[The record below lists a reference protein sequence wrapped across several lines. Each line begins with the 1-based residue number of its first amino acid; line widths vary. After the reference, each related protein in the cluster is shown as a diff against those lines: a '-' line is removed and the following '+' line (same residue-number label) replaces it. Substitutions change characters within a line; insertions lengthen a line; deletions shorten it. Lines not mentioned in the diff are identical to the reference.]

1 MKTRFLLQL
10 ILAVLLYQ
18 SILSIARSQEPYP
31 ELIKDSGPVAY
42 WDFESTAPA
51 ISDTDLAVATQG
63 ATRQVPGPRP
73 ESYPLFQLTNTA
85 LDLGTS
91 PAYLRLKDP
100 GTNSLFDFDKED
112 EISIEAW
119 VAPLSLKPGGYSY
132 VIGKGR
138 TYLGGKKLENHNWA
152 MRLKGTNSGAAL
164 TFLFRSSGKSGEYH
178 RWTSNTTFAVGDGW
192 HHVALTYRFGKSDSL
207 RGYID
212 GEPVKGKWDL
222 GGATNRSP
230 VVDNDEVWIGS
241 AMGGAAGSSFQGA
254 LDEIALY
261 RRILS
266 RNEVKSRFRY
276 VPPPV
281 PAVEVPT
288 NSILVQVFSNV
299 PNSKHWNWRPPKLLE
314 EFTQSTFAFPELPNR
329 YSERGVKVDWP
340 TPLLVRAHADIRIP
354 KGKHRVLIR
363 GREASRLFLDDELV
377 AETPFYS
384 ITIEANGPIWD
395 LDRSHAPNIRPL
407 PRGDRQ
413 AVYELEGDGE
423 IHRFRFE
430 TLAGLN
436 KRRPELGE
444 ASVSLAKGS
453 GDFSIIGFSL
463 PHRLTNEGWL
473 QFEDY
478 HREWLEAENRK
489 RKNVASKQEL
499 EFWQKRHEKARR
511 HVESKHLPS
520 GSIDKFLNAQLA
532 EQGLQPTQPIDDLTF
547 LRRLSFDTIGRLPD
561 LTLVDQYLATPASE
575 RRQFAIDQ
583 LLEHPEWADHWVS
596 YWQDVLAENPNVVN
610 PSLNN
615 TGPFRWWIREAF
627 ADNMPFDRFVTE
639 LIRMEGSQYFGG
651 PGGFKLAT
659 ENDVP
664 MAAKAHILGQ
674 AFLGIQ
680 MQCAR
685 CHDAPAHDVTQRDL
699 FSMAAMLEGKPLSV
713 PVTSSINLPNEEI
726 EQMAVAVTL
735 EPGEKVEP
743 EWRLNRLLGTAES
756 TSEVLTN
763 DKNSAVDSRE
773 KLAELITA
781 PSNDRFAQVI
791 ANRLWRRYM
800 GRGIVEPVNDWEQVK
815 FTHSALMNWL
825 GDELVANSY
834 DLKHL
839 ARLIFESE
847 AYGRGCVEADD
858 PRASYFAGPVLQPLS
873 AEQLVD
879 SLFAFSQKRFNAGQ
893 MAIDIDG
900 VRPPNLSLNLGTPR
914 RAWMFGS
921 TSNERDRPGLAM
933 PFVQPFVTFLKQ
945 FGWTGTR
952 QGPINYRS
960 EEVTAGQPAEF
971 ANGLLV
977 QRATRLSDDHAF
989 TVLAVES
996 EQTLEL
1002 LVDRLFLASLTRY
1015 PTPEEK
1021 ALITEVLEVGYSD
1034 RIVDDAKPNP
1044 NQFDRR
1050 GTVSWSVHLEKEAS
1064 EIKAELQEVVR
1075 RGDIPTNLLTRD
1087 WRERLEDVIWS
1098 LLNSPEFRFRP

>member
-1 MKTRFLLQL
+1 
-10 ILAVLLYQ
+10 
-18 SILSIARSQEPYP
+18 
-31 ELIKDSGPVAY
+31 
-42 WDFESTAPA
+42 
-51 ISDTDLAVATQG
+51 
-63 ATRQVPGPRP
+63 
-73 ESYPLFQLTNTA
+73 
-85 LDLGTS
+85 
-91 PAYLRLKDP
+91 
-100 GTNSLFDFDKED
+100 
-112 EISIEAW
+112 
-119 VAPLSLKPGGYSY
+119 
-132 VIGKGR
+132 
-138 TYLGGKKLENHNWA
+138 
-152 MRLKGTNSGAAL
+152 
-164 TFLFRSSGKSGEYH
+164 
-178 RWTSNTTFAVGDGW
+178 
-192 HHVALTYRFGKSDSL
+192 
-207 RGYID
+207 
-212 GEPVKGKWDL
+212 
-222 GGATNRSP
+222 
-230 VVDNDEVWIGS
+230 
-241 AMGGAAGSSFQGA
+241 
-254 LDEIALY
+254 
-261 RRILS
+261 
-266 RNEVKSRFRY
+266 

-281 PAVEVPT
+281 PTVEVPS

-299 PNSKHWNWRPPKLLE
+299 PNSKHWNWRTPKLLE
-314 EFTQSTFAFPELPNR
+314 EFTQSNFAFPELPNR
-329 YSERGVKVDWP
+329 YSERGVKIDWP
-340 TPLLVRAHADIRIP
+340 TSLLVRAHADVRIP
-354 KGKHRVLIR
+354 KGKHRLLIR
-363 GREASRLFLDDELV
+363 GREASRLFLDNELV

-444 ASVSLAKGS
+444 ASVSLAKGPD
-453 GDFSIIGFSL
+453 DFSIIGFSL
-463 PHRLTNEGWL
+463 PHRLTNEGWR
-473 QFEDY
+473 QFEDF
-478 HREWLEAENRK
+478 HREWLELENRK
-489 RKNVASKQEL
+489 RKKLASKQEL
-499 EFWQKRHEKARR
+499 EFWQKRHQEARR
-511 HVESKHLPS
+511 FVENQSLPN
-520 GSIDKFLNAQLA
+520 GSIDEFLDAQLA
-532 EQGLQPTQPIDDLTF
+532 EQGLQHTQPIEDLTF

-561 LTLVDQYLATPASE
+561 IAFVEQYLATPASE
-575 RRQFAIDQ
+575 RRQFAINQ

-699 FSMAAMLEGKPLSV
+699 FSMAAMLERKPLSV
-713 PVTSSINLPNEEI
+713 PVTSSINLPEEEI

-735 EPGEKVEP
+735 SPGETVAP
-743 EWRLNRLLGTAES
+743 EWRLNRLLQTADS
-756 TSEVLTN
+756 TSEAFTN
-763 DKNSAVDSRE
+763 EASTTDDNSAVDSRE
-773 KLAELITA
+773 KLAKLITA

-791 ANRLWRRYM
+791 VNRLWRRYM
-800 GRGIVEPVNDWEQVK
+800 GRGIVEPVNDWEQVEI
-815 FTHSALMNWL
+815 THPDLVKWL
-825 GDELVANSY
+825 GNQFVANSY
-834 DLKHL
+834 DLKHV
-839 ARLIFESE
+839 ARLIFESD
-847 AYGRGCVEADD
+847 AYSRAHVEADN
-858 PRASYFAGPVLQPLS
+858 PTAKYFAGPVLQPLS

-933 PFVQPFVTFLKQ
+933 PFVQPFVTFLQQ

-960 EEVTAGQPAEF
+960 AEVTAGQPAEF

-977 QRATRLSDDHAF
+977 QRATRLSDDHVF
-989 TVLAVES
+989 TTAAIAP
-996 EQTLEL
+996 EQTLESL
-1002 LVDRLFLASLTRY
+1002 IDRLFLASLTRY
-1015 PTPEEK
+1015 PIREEK
-1021 ALITEVLEVGYSD
+1021 ELMTEILEVGYSD
-1034 RIVDDAKPNP
+1034 RIVDGAKANP
-1044 NQFDRR
+1044 AQFDRR
-1050 GTVSWSVHLEKEAS
+1050 GTVSWSVHLEEEAS
-1064 EIKAELQEVVR
+1064 DIKAELQEVVR
-1075 RGDIPTNLLTRD
+1075 RGDTPTNRLRKD
-1087 WRERLEDVIWS
+1087 WRERFEDVIWS
-1098 LLNSPEFRFRP
+1098 ILNSPEFRFRP